1 MYAQFSW
8 VFCRFTAL
16 VFKTNRAQKI
26 DFNFLF
32 LHTDNKQ
39 KEKLGSFRQSIGV
52 LAPIFHAIMLEN
64 QSQFREHPIPRG
76 TLFSKVGFNQ

>member
-1 MYAQFSW
+1 MNAQFSW

-39 KEKLGSFRQSIGV
+39 KEKLGSFQPI
-52 LAPIFHAIMLEN
+52 APIFHAIMLKE
-64 QSQFREHPIPRG
+64 SQFREHPIPRG
-76 TLFSKVGFNQ
+76 ILFSKVGFNQ